1 MSKTLAGRL
10 KAARHA
16 VHPPLLQR
24 EIAKRF
30 NVTPGAVCL
39 WEKGSTEPSA
49 SVLAELARLY
59 GVSVD
64 WLVGLTE
71 QRPGRSA
78 AISPPIHT
86 VPVVSPRALA
96 HWKLDNVL
104 EHLQTSIAYPAGS
117 AAAMLVASDALLS
130 TCPTG
135 SYAVVSRMH
144 KPVPGAVVLAS
155 TGKVSEPI
163 LRRVNSEGGDT
174 LLLADDAR
182 WPTVK
187 VAASLKIVGC
197 VVEVCQRRRM
207 M

>member
-1 MSKTLAGRL
+1 MSKVLAGRL

-16 VHPPLLQR
+16 IHPPLLQR

-39 WEKGSTEPSA
+39 WERGNTEPSA

-71 QRPGRSA
+71 QRASVVVTQPV
-78 AISPPIHT
+78 HT
-86 VPVVSPRALA
+86 VPVISARALA
-96 HWKLDNVL
+96 RWKLDNVL
-104 EHLQTSIAYPAGS
+104 EYLQTSVAYPPGTAAG
-117 AAAMLVASDALLS
+117 MLVSSDALTS

-135 SYAVVSRMH
+135 SYAVISRMH
-144 KPVPGAVVLAS
+144 KPAPGCVVLAS

-163 LRRVNSEGGDT
+163 LRRYVTEGGDT

-182 WPTVK
+182 WPTVR
-187 VAASLKIVGC
+187 VAASHKVVGC
-197 VVEVCQRRRM
+197 VVEVTVRKRII
-207 M
+207 

>member
-1 MSKTLAGRL
+1 MSKILASRL

-30 NVTPGAVCL
+30 HVTPGAVCL
-39 WEKGSTEPSA
+39 WEKGNTEPSA

-64 WLVGLTE
+64 WLVGLSD
-71 QRPGRSA
+71 QRSGRA
-78 AISPPIHT
+78 AASPPIHT
-86 VPVVSPRALA
+86 VPVVSPRALT

-104 EHLQTSIAYPAGS
+104 EYLQTSVAYPAGT
-117 AAAMLVASDALLS
+117 AAAMLVASDALLA

-135 SYAVVSRMH
+135 SYAVISRMH
-144 KPVPGAVVLAS
+144 KPTPGCVVLAA

-163 LRRVNSEGGDT
+163 LRRYVTEGGDT

-187 VAASLKIVGC
+187 LATATKVVGC
-197 VVEVCQRRRM
+197 VVEVTQRKRM
-207 M
+207 I